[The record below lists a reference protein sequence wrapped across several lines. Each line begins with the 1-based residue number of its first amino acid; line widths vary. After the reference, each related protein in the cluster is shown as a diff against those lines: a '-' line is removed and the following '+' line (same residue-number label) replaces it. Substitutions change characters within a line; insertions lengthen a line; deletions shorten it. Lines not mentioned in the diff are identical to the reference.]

1 MYQFYIANKQ
11 IITKILL
18 YVVSVITVLYF
29 FPSQT
34 KFKYDLKKGGIWNY
48 ENLYSPFD
56 FPISKTEDEINQ
68 EKKNIELNST
78 IYFDFIDE
86 VKSDVFKDY
95 ENKFDNYFY
104 VDIVTSERS
113 LYFDYGLK
121 ILNEIY
127 NNGVVSNESIVNSNN
142 KISII
147 KNNFENEIDSNQ
159 LFYKEN
165 LSKYLQKRLNE
176 LELEKLFE
184 FYLNLFLEIVKPN
197 LLLNQNFSEKFLN
210 DSFSNIS
217 PTRGLVLSG
226 SLIISQ
232 GEIIEGEKYL
242 KLISLKK
249 EYESNTV
256 NSKNK
261 FLVIFGYALLVI
273 ILFLLL
279 FLFIKKYYKTI
290 FDNNKEL
297 TFVLFNIVLM
307 IVITTGILNFDIK
320 YVYASPICILPLI
333 VKSFFDARLGL
344 FTHFVTI
351 LLLGF
356 IVPNSFEYIFLQS
369 LVGVVAVLSVS
380 DLYIRANLFISVFQI
395 VLVYVLSYMS
405 FHIIQ
410 EGNFSEISFLTVGLF
425 VINGLATLFV
435 QPLLYLY
442 EKIFNLVSDVSLLEL
457 SDTNSK
463 LLRDLSDKA
472 PGTFNHSIQ
481 VANLAEAAASEI
493 NANVLLIRVGALY
506 HDIGKIKNPLFFPKI
521 NYLRIPLMIG

>member
-1 MYQFYIANKQ
+1 MK
-11 IITKILL
+11 TCILL
-18 YVVSVITVLYF
+18 LIFQYQKQKMKLI
-29 FPSQT
+29 
-34 KFKYDLKKGGIWNY
+34 KR
-48 ENLYSPFD
+48 E
-56 FPISKTEDEINQ
+56 
-68 EKKNIELNST
+68 KNIELNST

-232 GEIIEGEKYL
+232 GEIIEGE
-242 KLISLKK
+242 
-249 EYESNTV
+249 
-256 NSKNK
+256 
-261 FLVIFGYALLVI
+261 
-273 ILFLLL
+273 
-279 FLFIKKYYKTI
+279 
-290 FDNNKEL
+290 
-297 TFVLFNIVLM
+297 NI
-307 IVITTGILNFDIK
+307 
-320 YVYASPICILPLI
+320 
-333 VKSFFDARLGL
+333 
-344 FTHFVTI
+344 
-351 LLLGF
+351 
-356 IVPNSFEYIFLQS
+356 
-369 LVGVVAVLSVS
+369 
-380 DLYIRANLFISVFQI
+380 
-395 VLVYVLSYMS
+395 
-405 FHIIQ
+405 
-410 EGNFSEISFLTVGLF
+410 
-425 VINGLATLFV
+425 
-435 QPLLYLY
+435 
-442 EKIFNLVSDVSLLEL
+442 
-457 SDTNSK
+457 
-463 LLRDLSDKA
+463 
-472 PGTFNHSIQ
+472 
-481 VANLAEAAASEI
+481 
-493 NANVLLIRVGALY
+493 
-506 HDIGKIKNPLFFPKI
+506 
-521 NYLRIPLMIG
+521 